1 MKFANGFTLIELM
14 IVVTIIGILAAI
26 ALPMYGDYVTRSKV
40 PDAISALANKRIQLE
55 QFWQDNHTYVGSDTQ
70 VATPCYTDT
79 TTSKYF
85 TFSCQGVT
93 ANTYAILATG
103 GNGTNQ
109 SMAGFTYTLDQNN
122 TKGTSISIP
131 AGSNVNSG
139 WNAVNS
145 LCWVTR
151 SGGQC

>member
-70 VATPCYTDT
+70 GAAPCYTDT
-79 TTSKYF
+79 TTRKYF
-85 TFSCQGVT
+85 TLSL
-93 ANTYAILATG
+93 IH
-103 GNGTNQ
+103 
-109 SMAGFTYTLDQNN
+109 
-122 TKGTSISIP
+122 ISEP
-131 AGSNVNSG
+131 
-139 WNAVNS
+139 
-145 LCWVTR
+145 TR
-151 SGGQC
+151 LG